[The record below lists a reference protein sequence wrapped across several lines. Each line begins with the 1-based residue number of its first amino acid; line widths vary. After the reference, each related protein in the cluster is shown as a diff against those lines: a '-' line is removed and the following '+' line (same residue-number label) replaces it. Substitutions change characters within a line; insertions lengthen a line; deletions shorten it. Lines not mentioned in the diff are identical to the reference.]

1 VRAATV
7 ATEQRASGGPRR
19 AETGEA
25 NARLTG
31 VFAFSGLQ
39 ERSSSDTIVS

>member
-7 ATEQRASGGPRR
+7 AAGQHAPGGPRLG
-19 AETGEA
+19 APGEA